1 MTQEINSVPILSFP
15 YSWLVFFG
23 GNLYAEEELM
33 DAELHDSVSSLGFS
47 EAYDFTKVHYRTLNV
62 LQGCEDFASVLET
75 GDWV

>member
-47 EAYDFTKVHYRTLNV
+47 EAYDFTKVH
-62 LQGCEDFASVLET
+62 
-75 GDWV
+75 